1 MNLSLNEATK
11 THDHVQPIAIDL
23 QESPK
28 RVFWTPL
35 KTALAGFIVF
45 TSFSVVYSLYS
56 QKSIY
61 WPGLLMMLF
70 LYCTFY
76 YVGAKAV
83 AKHRG
88 KTDDMLVAGRSMP
101 LWISIFTM
109 TATWVGGGYI
119 AGTAE
124 TIHSSGIVWT
134 QGPWAYSLSLIFG
147 GIFFARKMRRL
158 EFTTMLDP
166 LEERFGKKM
175 TGLLYIPALL
185 GELFWSAAILTAL
198 GTAIGVIL
206 GLSFTV
212 SIIFSAVVAI
222 GYTIIG
228 GLWAIAHTDVLQI
241 TIMFIGL
248 IVVLPFAFG
257 HVGGLSTAF
266 DNYASSM
273 KGSMSFFPPLMG
285 WKDPQWG
292 NQYWFWWDYAFLL
305 VFGGI
310 PWQIYF
316 QRVLSAK
323 NENVAMWLSITA
335 GILCLVAAIPPA
347 LIGIA
352 GFNANWASFG
362 TSAPENSSMIL
373 TYVFKFMTPDI
384 IGAIALGGLAAAVMG
399 AVAASLLS
407 ASGMASWNVYRP
419 LVKPKASPRQLQKVI
434 RRTVVIVGVTATLIA
449 INAKSVYTLWYLSSD
464 LVYCILFPQL
474 TCALYFKCV
483 NWYGSLAGFIV
494 ALILRIGGGE
504 PLLGL
509 PAFIPYP
516 MIEDG
521 TVYFPFRTT
530 AMLAGWITILVVSYF
545 TRHKCP
551 PIPLRNKPAKES

>member
-1 MNLSLNEATK
+1 MNLSVNEAPQTQ
-11 THDHVQPIAIDL
+11 DNVQTIAIDL
-23 QESPK
+23 QETPK
-28 RVFWTPL
+28 RTFWTPL
-35 KTALAGFIVF
+35 KTAVAGFIVF
-45 TSFSVVYSLYS
+45 TSFSVIYSLYS
-56 QKSIY
+56 HKSIY

-83 AKHRG
+83 VKHKG

-101 LWISIFTM
+101 LWISMFTM

-175 TGLLYIPALL
+175 AGLLYIPALL

-198 GTAIGVIL
+198 GTAVGVIL
-206 GLSFTV
+206 GLNFTV
-212 SIIFSAVVAI
+212 AIIFSAVVAI

-241 TIMFIGL
+241 AIMFIGL
-248 IVVLPFAFG
+248 LLVLPFAFG

-266 DNYASSM
+266 NHYASSM
-273 KGSMSFFPPLMG
+273 KDSMSLFPPLMG
-285 WKDPQWG
+285 WKDPHWG
-292 NQYWFWWDYAFLL
+292 SQYWYWWDYAFLL

-335 GILCLVAAIPPA
+335 GILCFIAAIPPA

-384 IGAIALGGLAAAVMG
+384 VGAIALGGLAAAVMG

-419 LVKPKASPRQLQKVI
+419 LVKPKATPLQLQTVI

-449 INAKSVYTLWYLSSD
+449 INAKSVYVLWYLSSD

-509 PAFIPYP
+509 PAIIDYP
-516 MIEDG
+516 MTEHG

-551 PIPLRNKPAKES
+551 PIQLRKKPIKE